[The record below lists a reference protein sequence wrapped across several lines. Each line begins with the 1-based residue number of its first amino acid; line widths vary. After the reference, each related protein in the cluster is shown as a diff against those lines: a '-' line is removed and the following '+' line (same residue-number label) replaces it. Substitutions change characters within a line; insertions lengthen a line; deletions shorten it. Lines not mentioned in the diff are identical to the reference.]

1 MDFPDSPNPAAALE
15 AVAAL
20 PLAERPEAL
29 MQLADELERRLD
41 STASPGGGPLEQP
54 PGRP

>member
-1 MDFPDSPNPAAALE
+1 VDLPDSPNPAAALE